1 MFLLKS
7 KVMKLRITFIIAFV
21 SFMGSMS
28 YSQGPVLNDTLQK
41 STRFT
46 DDGRLKII
54 YRDINE
60 DKLPK
65 PLRESKDVPELIDF
79 QINSVEKL
87 VQIGNEIFT
96 KKEIEQLIENR
107 VIIDCKILPSGKIV
121 SASIVFYD
129 KNPQICLKKLT
140 LFSQEIKERLSIT
153 PILSEKTDEEGYV
166 DCSIFAYSVF
176 RNNQKQE

>member
-1 MFLLKS
+1 
-7 KVMKLRITFIIAFV
+7 MKLRITFIIAFV

-65 PLRESKDVPELIDF
+65 PLLRESKDDPELIDF

-87 VQIGNEIFT
+87 VQIANENFT
-96 KKEIEQLIENR
+96 KKEIEQLIESR
-107 VIIDCKILPSGKIV
+107 FTLDCKILTSGKIV
-121 SASIVFYD
+121 SASFVFYKKD
-129 KNPQICLKKLT
+129 PQICIKKLT

-153 PILSEKTDEEGYV
+153 PIFSEKTDREGYAQ
-166 DCSIFAYSVF
+166 CYIFAYYVF
-176 RNNQKQE
+176 RNNLKQE